1 MGKFRKFL
9 TELSARDRSI
19 LLFQEDNFSNY
30 QWIFMKLGMCTDIMD
45 LLWHYLSANFIN
57 LCSAGPVAC

>member
-30 QWIFMKLGMCTDIMD
+30 QWIFMKLGMCTDIIGI
-45 LLWHYLSANFIN
+45 AN
-57 LCSAGPVAC
+57 